1 MYEMK
6 VTIIHEDENFTIH
19 IQKNNNNN
27 NKKKKINY
35 REYPKVLTSLIQT
48 VILCCLYR
56 VLETQTVTY

>member
-19 IQKNNNNN
+19 IKKKKNNN

-35 REYPKVLTSLIQT
+35 RE
-48 VILCCLYR
+48 
-56 VLETQTVTY
+56 